1 MPELP
6 DLSRLSDVEKD
17 TLILAQFEQMRQIE
31 QRLTAIIHELSAR
44 VQVLEAQLRKDSH
57 NSSKPPSSDGLA
69 KKPKSLRESSGRNP
83 GGQAGHE
90 GTTLKRVATP
100 DVTVR
105 HPLPKHCAR
114 CGAHLGAQADALIE
128 DRRQV
133 FDLVQPVVQ
142 VTEHLGY
149 ELLCRCG
156 QHHRSIFPANVT
168 APVQYGPVIKSTL
181 VYLTQGQLLPMER
194 TAQIVSDLFGVKLSA
209 GSVHTS
215 IVQAAQTLAPSVM
228 QIGAAVIA
236 SPVVHFDETGQR
248 VGARLRWLHSAG
260 TPLLTWYG
268 AHDKRGKIAMDDFGI
283 LPIFKGVAVHDG
295 WASYR
300 DYACTHALCNAHH
313 LRELIF
319 LEETTEQTWPR
330 KMIKFL
336 RRAKAQADAA
346 KRAQRPLAS
355 AQLTA
360 LRRQYKVILAQGE
373 ADNPRLARAKI
384 KQRGRIKQSPATNL
398 LLRLR
403 EHADDV
409 LRFLTDARVP
419 FDNNLAERDIRM
431 PKLKQKTSGCF
442 RTVTGAESF
451 CTIRSYLATLR
462 KQGRNVFHA
471 LTLAFQGNPPDPLP
485 SG

>member
-1 MPELP
+1 MHELP
-6 DLSRLSDVEKD
+6 DLSRLSVAEKD
-17 TLILAQFEQMRQIE
+17 ELILAQFEQLKKME
-31 QRLTAIIHELSAR
+31 QLTVIVHALSAR
-44 VQVLEAQLRKDSH
+44 VRELEGQLRKDSH

-69 KKPKSLRESSGRNP
+69 KKPKSLREPSGRKP

-90 GTTLKRVATP
+90 GSTLKRVATP

-105 HPLPKHCAR
+105 HPLPKHCDR
-114 CGAHLGAQADALIE
+114 CGARLGVQADALIE

-133 FDLVQPVVQ
+133 FDLVQPVVH

-149 ELLCRCG
+149 ELLCQCG
-156 QHHRSIFPANVT
+156 QRHHSIFPEHVT
-168 APVQYGPVIKSTL
+168 APVQYGPVIKSTM
-181 VYLTQGQLLPMER
+181 VYLTQGQLLPMKR

-209 GSVHTS
+209 ASVHTS
-215 IVQAAQTLAPSVM
+215 ITQVAQTLLPCVM
-228 QIGAAVIA
+228 RIAAAVIA

-283 LPIFKGVAVHDG
+283 LPVFKGIAVHDG
-295 WASYR
+295 WISYR
-300 DYACTHALCNAHH
+300 DYACTHGLCNAHH

-319 LEETTEQTWPR
+319 LEETTEQAWPR
-330 KMIKFL
+330 KMIEL
-336 RRAKAQADAA
+336 LLRAKEHADAA
-346 KRAQRPLAS
+346 KLAQGPVAS
-355 AQLTA
+355 EQINA
-360 LRRQYKVILAQGE
+360 LRRQYKSILAQGE

-384 KQRGRIKQSPATNL
+384 KQRGRIKQSPAANL

-403 EHADDV
+403 EYTDDV
-409 LRFLTDARVP
+409 LRFLTDPRVP

-442 RTVTGAESF
+442 RTVSGAASF
-451 CTIRSYLATLR
+451 CTIRSYFATLR

>member
-6 DLSRLSDVEKD
+6 DLSRLSVAEKD
-17 TLILAQFEQMRQIE
+17 ELIRALFEQVKQMG
-31 QRLTAIIHELSAR
+31 RLTQMVQALSAR
-44 VQVLEAQLRKDSH
+44 VQELEAQLRKDSH
-57 NSSKPPSSDGLA
+57 NSSKPPSSDGLS
-69 KKPKSLRESSGRNP
+69 KKPKSLRESSGRKP

-100 DVTVR
+100 DVVVR
-105 HPLPKHCAR
+105 HPLPKHCGR
-114 CGAHLGAQADALIE
+114 CGAGLGAQADALIE

-156 QHHRSIFPANVT
+156 QRHRSIFPENVS
-168 APVQYGPVIKSTL
+168 APVQYGPVIKSTM

-194 TAQIVSDLFGVKLSA
+194 TAQILSDLFGVRLSA
-209 GSVHTS
+209 GSVQAS
-215 IVQAAQTLAPSVM
+215 IAQAAQTLAPEV
-228 QIGAAVIA
+228 QRIAAAVSA

-268 AHDKRGKIAMDDFGI
+268 AHDKRGQIAMDAFGI
-283 LPIFKGVAVHDG
+283 LPAFQGVAVHDG

-313 LRELIF
+313 LRELIY
-319 LEETTEQTWPR
+319 LEETTQQIWPR
-330 KMIKFL
+330 KMIEFL
-336 RRAKAQADAA
+336 RRAKTEADAA
-346 KRAQRPLAS
+346 KLAQRPLARTRL
-355 AQLTA
+355 AG
-360 LRRQYKVILAQGE
+360 LRRQYKVILAHGE

-384 KQRGRIKQSPATNL
+384 KQRGRIKQSPAANL

-471 LTLAFQGNPPDPLP
+471 LTLAFQGDPPDPLP

>member
-1 MPELP
+1 MHELP
-6 DLSRLSDVEKD
+6 DLSKLGVAEQDE
-17 TLILAQFEQMRQIE
+17 LIVAQFEQLK
-31 QRLTAIIHELSAR
+31 RLTVMVHTLSAR
-44 VQVLEAQLRKDSH
+44 VQELEAQLRKDSH

-69 KKPKSLRESSGRNP
+69 RKPKSLRKSSGRKP

-105 HPLPKHCAR
+105 HPLPEHCDR
-114 CGAHLGAQADALIE
+114 CGANLGAQADALVE

-149 ELLCRCG
+149 ELLCQCG
-156 QHHRSIFPANVT
+156 QHHRSLFPQNVS

-181 VYLTQGQLLPMER
+181 VYLTQGQLLPMKR
-194 TAQIVSDLFGVKLSA
+194 TAQIMSDLFGVKLSA

-215 IVQAAQTLAPSVM
+215 ITEAAQTLAPSVM
-228 QIGAAVIA
+228 QIAEALIA

-260 TPLLTWYG
+260 TSLLTWYG

-283 LPIFKGVAVHDG
+283 LPRFKGSAVHDG
-295 WASYR
+295 WMSYR
-300 DYACTHALCNAHH
+300 DYTCIHGLCNAHH
-313 LRELIF
+313 LRELIY

-330 KMIKFL
+330 KMIDFL
-336 RRAKAQADAA
+336 LRAKDHADAA
-346 KRAQRPLAS
+346 KLAQRPLAS
-355 AQLTA
+355 AQINA
-360 LRRQYKVILAQGE
+360 LRRQYNVILTQGE
-373 ADNPRLARAKI
+373 DDNPRLAHAKI
-384 KQRGRIKQSPATNL
+384 KQRGRIKQSPAVNL
-398 LLRLR
+398 LRRLR
-403 EHADDV
+403 EYADDV
-409 LRFLTDARVP
+409 LRFLTDPRVP

-471 LTLAFQGNPPDPLP
+471 LTLAFQGNPPNPLP

>member
-1 MPELP
+1 MHELP
-6 DLSRLSDVEKD
+6 DLSRLSVAEKD
-17 TLILAQFEQMRQIE
+17 ALIRALFEQVKQVA
-31 QRLTAIIHELSAR
+31 RLTAMVEALSAR
-44 VQVLEAQLRKDSH
+44 VRELEGQLRKDSH

-69 KKPKSLRESSGRNP
+69 KKPKSLRESTGLKP
-83 GGQAGHE
+83 GGQTGHE

-100 DVTVR
+100 HVVVQHR
-105 HPLPKHCAR
+105 LPKHCTR

-149 ELLCRCG
+149 ALLCRCG
-156 QHHRSIFPANVT
+156 QQHRSIFPDNVS
-168 APVQYGPVIKSTL
+168 APVQYGPVIKSTM

-194 TAQIVSDLFGVKLSA
+194 TAQIVSDLFGVNLSA

-215 IVQAAQTLAPSVM
+215 IVQAAKTLVPSVM
-228 QIGAAVIA
+228 QIAAAVIA

-283 LPIFKGVAVHDG
+283 LPIFEGVAVHDG
-295 WASYR
+295 WVSYR
-300 DYACTHALCNAHH
+300 DYACTHGLCNTHH

-319 LEETTEQTWPR
+319 LEETTEHTWPR
-330 KMIKFL
+330 QMIEFL
-336 RRAKAQADAA
+336 LRAKGHADAA
-346 KRAQRPLAS
+346 KLAQRPLART
-355 AQLTA
+355 QITR
-360 LRRQYKVILAQGE
+360 LRRQYEVILAQGE
-373 ADNPRLARAKI
+373 RDNPRLARAKI
-384 KQRGRIKQSPATNL
+384 KQRGRIKQSPAANL

>member
-1 MPELP
+1 MHELP
-6 DLSRLSDVEKD
+6 DLSRLSVAEKD
-17 TLILAQFEQMRQIE
+17 DLIVAQFEQLKQLE
-31 QRLTAIIHELSAR
+31 RLTVLVQALSAR
-44 VQVLEAQLRKDSH
+44 VQELEALLRKDSH
-57 NSSKPPSSDGLA
+57 NSSKPPSSDGLV

-90 GTTLKRVATP
+90 GRTLKRVATP
-100 DVTVR
+100 DATVR
-105 HPLPKHCAR
+105 HPLPKHCDR
-114 CGAHLGAQADALIE
+114 CGAPLGAQADAWVE

-156 QHHRSIFPANVT
+156 QRHRSIFPAHVS
-168 APVQYGPVIKSTL
+168 APVQYGPVIKSTM
-181 VYLTQGQLLPMER
+181 VYLTQGQLLPMQR
-194 TAQIVSDLFGVKLSA
+194 TAQIVCDLFGVKLSA

-215 IVQAAQTLAPSVM
+215 IMQAAKTLASSVM

-300 DYACTHALCNAHH
+300 DYSCTHGLCNAHH

-330 KMIKFL
+330 KMIDFL
-336 RRAKAQADAA
+336 LRAKDRADAA
-346 KRAQRPLAS
+346 KLAQRPLARG
-355 AQLTA
+355 QLSA
-360 LRRQYKVILAQGE
+360 LRGQYNAILAQGE
-373 ADNPRLARAKI
+373 RNNPRLARART

-409 LRFLTDARVP
+409 LRFLTDQRVP

-431 PKLKQKTSGCF
+431 PKLKQKISGCF

-462 KQGRNVFHA
+462 KQGRNAFQAH
-471 LTLAFQGNPPDPLP
+471 TLAFQGNPPDPLP

>member
-1 MPELP
+1 L
-6 DLSRLSDVEKD
+6 LD
-17 TLILAQFEQMRQIE
+17 THRIL
-31 QRLTAIIHELSAR
+31 
-44 VQVLEAQLRKDSH
+44 LRKCVGINWLDLH
-57 NSSKPPSSDGLA
+57 GKDGV
-69 KKPKSLRESSGRNP
+69 
-83 GGQAGHE
+83 
-90 GTTLKRVATP
+90 KR
-100 DVTVR
+100 
-105 HPLPKHCAR
+105 PL
-114 CGAHLGAQADALIE
+114 
-128 DRRQV
+128 
-133 FDLVQPVVQ
+133 
-142 VTEHLGY
+142 TEHLGY

-156 QHHRSIFPANVT
+156 QRHRSIFPANVT

-194 TAQIVSDLFGVKLSA
+194 TAQIVSDLFGVNLSA

-215 IVQAAQTLAPSVM
+215 IVQAANTLAPSVM
-228 QIGAAVIA
+228 QIAAAVIA

-248 VGARLRWLHSAG
+248 VGARLRWMHSAG
-260 TPLLTWYG
+260 TTVLTWYG

-283 LPIFKGVAVHDG
+283 LPIFQGIAVHDG

-313 LRELIF
+313 LRELIY

-330 KMIKFL
+330 KMIDFL
-336 RRAKAQADAA
+336 LRAKDHADGA
-346 KRAQRPLAS
+346 KLAQRPVANKHVAS
-355 AQLTA
+355 
-360 LRRQYKVILAQGE
+360 LRRQCKTILAQGE
-373 ADNPRLARAKI
+373 RDNPRLARAKI
-384 KQRGRIKQSPATNL
+384 KQRGRIKQSPAANL

-409 LRFLTDARVP
+409 LRFLTDERVP
-419 FDNNLAERDIRM
+419 FDNNLAEPDIRM

-451 CTIRSYLATLR
+451 CTIRSYIATLR
-462 KQGRNVFHA
+462 KQGRNVFLA

>member
-1 MPELP
+1 MHELP
-6 DLSRLSDVEKD
+6 DLSRLSVAQKD
-17 TLILAQFEQMRQIE
+17 ALICALFEQVKQVP
-31 QRLTAIIHELSAR
+31 RLMAMVEVLSAR
-44 VQVLEAQLRKDSH
+44 VRELEAQLRKDSH
-57 NSSKPPSSDGLA
+57 NSSKPPSSDGLG
-69 KKPKSLRESSGRNP
+69 KKPKSLRQSTGLKP
-83 GGQAGHE
+83 GGQTGHE

-100 DVTVR
+100 DVTVH
-105 HPLPKHCAR
+105 HPLPKHCDR

-156 QHHRSIFPANVT
+156 QHHRSIFPVDVT

-181 VYLTQGQLLPMER
+181 VYLTQGQLLPMKR

-215 IVQAAQTLAPSVM
+215 IVQAAQTLVPSVT
-228 QIGAAVIA
+228 QIAAAVIA
-236 SPVVHFDETGQR
+236 SPVGHFDETGLP
-248 VGARLRWLHSAG
+248 VGARLPWLHSAG
-260 TPLLTWYG
+260 TPQLTWYG

-300 DYACTHALCNAHH
+300 DYACIHGLCNAHH
-313 LRELIF
+313 VRELIF
-319 LEETTEQTWPR
+319 LEETTQQAWPR
-330 KMIKFL
+330 KMIEFL
-336 RRAKAQADAA
+336 RRAKVHADAA
-346 KRAQRPLAS
+346 KLAQRPLARG
-355 AQLTA
+355 QLSA
-360 LRRQYKVILAQGE
+360 LRRQYKAILAQGE
-373 ADNPRLARAKI
+373 ANNPRVARAKI
-384 KQRGRIKQSPATNL
+384 RQRGRIKQSPAANL

-409 LRFLTDARVP
+409 LRFLTDERVP
-419 FDNNLAERDIRM
+419 FDNNLAKRDIRM

-442 RTVTGAESF
+442 RTITGAESF
-451 CTIRSYLATLR
+451 CTIRSYLTTLR

-471 LTLAFQGNPPDPLP
+471 LTLAFQGNPPNPLP

>member
-1 MPELP
+1 MHELP
-6 DLSRLSDVEKD
+6 DLSKLSVAEQDE
-17 TLILAQFEQMRQIE
+17 LIVAQFEQLK
-31 QRLTAIIHELSAR
+31 RLTVMVHTLSAR
-44 VQVLEAQLRKDSH
+44 VQELEAQLRKDSH

-69 KKPKSLRESSGRNP
+69 RKPKSLRKSSGRKP

-105 HPLPKHCAR
+105 HPLPEHCDR
-114 CGAHLGAQADALIE
+114 CGANLGAQADALVE

-149 ELLCRCG
+149 ELLCQCG
-156 QHHRSIFPANVT
+156 QHHRSLFPQNVS

-181 VYLTQGQLLPMER
+181 VYLTQGQLLPMKR
-194 TAQIVSDLFGVKLSA
+194 TAQIMSDLFGVKLSA

-215 IVQAAQTLAPSVM
+215 ITEAAQTLAPSVM
-228 QIGAAVIA
+228 QIAEALIA

-260 TPLLTWYG
+260 TSLLTWYG

-283 LPIFKGVAVHDG
+283 LPRFKGSAVHDG
-295 WASYR
+295 WMSYR
-300 DYACTHALCNAHH
+300 DYTCIHGLCNAHH
-313 LRELIF
+313 LRELIY

-330 KMIKFL
+330 KMIDFL
-336 RRAKAQADAA
+336 LQAKDHADAA
-346 KRAQRPLAS
+346 KLAQRPLAS
-355 AQLTA
+355 AQINA
-360 LRRQYKVILAQGE
+360 LRRQYNVILTQGE
-373 ADNPRLARAKI
+373 DDNPRLAHAKI
-384 KQRGRIKQSPATNL
+384 KQRGRIKQSPAVNL
-398 LLRLR
+398 LRRLR
-403 EHADDV
+403 EYADDV
-409 LRFLTDARVP
+409 LRFLTDPRVP

-471 LTLAFQGNPPDPLP
+471 LTLAFQGNPPNPLP

>member
-1 MPELP
+1 MHELP
-6 DLSRLSDVEKD
+6 DLSRLSVAEKD
-17 TLILAQFEQMRQIE
+17 DLIVAQFEQLKQLE
-31 QRLTAIIHELSAR
+31 RLTVLVKALSAR
-44 VQVLEAQLRKDSH
+44 VQELEARLRKDSH
-57 NSSKPPSSDGLA
+57 NSNKPPSSDGLA
-69 KKPKSLRESSGRNP
+69 KKPKSLRETSGRNP

-90 GTTLKRVATP
+90 GTTLKRVAIP
-100 DVTVR
+100 EVTVR
-105 HPLPKHCAR
+105 HPLPKHCDR
-114 CGAHLGAQADALIE
+114 CGAPLGAQADALVE

-156 QHHRSIFPANVT
+156 QRHRSIFPAHVT
-168 APVQYGPVIKSTL
+168 APVQYGPVIKSTM

-194 TAQIVSDLFGVKLSA
+194 TAQILSDLFGVKLSA

-215 IVQAAQTLAPSVM
+215 IMQAAKTLAPSVR
-228 QIGAAVIA
+228 QIAAAVIA

-260 TPLLTWYG
+260 TTLLTWYG
-268 AHDKRGKIAMDDFGI
+268 AHDKRGKIAMEDFGI

-330 KMIKFL
+330 KMIAFL
-336 RRAKAQADAA
+336 LRAKDHADAA
-346 KRAQRPLAS
+346 KLAQCPLAS
-355 AQLTA
+355 GQLTA
-360 LRRQYKVILAQGE
+360 LRRQYKAILAQGE
-373 ADNPRLARAKI
+373 RNNPRLARAKT

-409 LRFLTDARVP
+409 LRFLTDQRVP

-462 KQGRNVFHA
+462 KQNRNAFHA
-471 LTLAFQGNPPDPLP
+471 LTRAFQGNPPDPLP